1 MIPYRRNTDT
11 ILKTQ
16 NLIAELKEIAT
27 ENSFAE
33 SLLYFYER
41 TGFLTSKQLVSG
53 RKMLNS
59 YPVGGKNIFDWSILV
74 DGVYIDSD
82 PNTVFPQLY
91 KIAHL
96 KNKYKIVK
104 RVIRRRGIN
113 TPAWSTVVDNGYAH
127 ERIFNLFKDGAIR
140 LLSFDEMVE
149 IGRKTGLCCIC
160 GRALDDKKSVELGM
174 GPTCAKRVKESSNKM
189 LDSE

>member
-11 ILKTQ
+11 ILKTE
-16 NLIAELKEIAT
+16 NLIAELKEIT
-27 ENSFAE
+27 IKNSFAE
-33 SLLYFYER
+33 SLLRFYDR

-53 RKMLNS
+53 RKLLNS
-59 YPVGGKNIFDWSILV
+59 ELVGGKNVFDWSILV
-74 DGVYIDSD
+74 DGVYIDLD
-82 PNTVFPQLY
+82 PNAVFPQLY

-127 ERIFNLFKDGAIR
+127 ERIFNLFKDGDIR

-160 GRALDDKKSVELGM
+160 GRALDDKKSIELGM
-174 GPTCAKRVKESSNKM
+174 GPTCAKRVKEFSNKIIGF
-189 LDSE
+189 